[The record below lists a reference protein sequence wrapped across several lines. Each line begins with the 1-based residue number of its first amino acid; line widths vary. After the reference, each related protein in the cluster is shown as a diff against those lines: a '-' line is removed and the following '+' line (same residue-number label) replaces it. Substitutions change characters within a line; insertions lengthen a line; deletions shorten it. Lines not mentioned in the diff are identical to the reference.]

1 MDGFVNFYKEPGFT
15 SHDAV
20 AFLRRRLGQ
29 KRIGHTGTL
38 DPAASGVLPLCLG
51 KATKLAEYFNLEACR
66 KSYRGEICFGLTT
79 DSYDGAGNVID
90 EQDASHLTEARV
102 RAELPKFTNEIEQ
115 VPPMVS
121 ALKYQGQPLY
131 KLARK
136 GQEVERPAR
145 RVMIYKLEVV
155 EIQFGGPRPKLTL
168 DITCSKGTY
177 IRSLA
182 HDLGQALGVGAHLAA
197 LCRLTVGPF
206 CLEDAWKSQDIDIA
220 LEAGNKDFL
229 LPPAFALP
237 HLPVVRVNEEAARSI
252 CHGNAA
258 LYQGEIDGLC
268 QIWDKAGILLAIGR
282 AVGGCLLVDK
292 VLVDIQVAE

>member
-1 MDGFVNFYKEPGFT
+1 MDGFVNFYKEPGST

-20 AFLRRRLGQ
+20 AFLRRCLSQ

-38 DPAASGVLPLCLG
+38 DPAAGGVLPLCLG

-66 KSYRGEICFGLTT
+66 KSYRGEICFGLST
-79 DSYDGAGNVID
+79 DSYDGAGIVVA
-90 EQDASHLTEARV
+90 EQDASQLTEAQV
-102 RAELPKFTNEIEQ
+102 REILPKFTNEIMQ
-115 VPPMVS
+115 IPPMVS

-145 RVMIYKLEVV
+145 RVIIYKLEVV
-155 EIQFGGPRPKLTL
+155 KAEFGNSRPKLTL

-182 HDLGQALGVGAHLAA
+182 HDLGQALGVGAHLAT
-197 LCRLTVGPF
+197 LCRLAVGPF
-206 CLEDAWKSQDIDIA
+206 CLEDAWKAQDIKIA
-220 LEAGNKDFL
+220 LEAGNMGFL

-237 HLPVVRVNEEAARSI
+237 HLPVVQVSGEAARAV
-252 CHGNAA
+252 CHGNATG
-258 LYQGEIDGLC
+258 YEGETSGLC
-268 QIWDKAGILLAIGR
+268 QIWDEAGILLAIGR
-282 AVGGCLLVDK
+282 AEAGRLLVDK
-292 VLVDIQVAE
+292 VLTEKS